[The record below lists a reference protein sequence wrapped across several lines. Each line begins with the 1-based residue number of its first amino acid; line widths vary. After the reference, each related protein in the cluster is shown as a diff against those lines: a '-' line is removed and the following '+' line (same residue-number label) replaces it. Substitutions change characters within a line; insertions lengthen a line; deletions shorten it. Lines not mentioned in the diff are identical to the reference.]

1 MKKILVLAATAVAA
15 VALPASFRGAS
26 EAVAC
31 CPRTQE
37 AVYEG
42 SKSCQKCHFKE
53 YGSWQKTKMAKAFE
67 SLKPNQAAEAKTKAK
82 LDLAKDYTKDPSCVV
97 CHVTGYG
104 KPGGYPEVVAGKE
117 FTAEE
122 KVRAALNE
130 GVGCEACH
138 GPGGKA
144 SAFKKDN
151 KAYKWEEVAK
161 LGMIHPDEASCA
173 GCHNAKSP
181 TYVEFKFAD
190 KIGKDTHDVLKMKAD
205 HACPHAHGGK

>member
-1 MKKILVLAATAVAA
+1 MRKILVLAVAVAF
-15 VALPASFRGAS
+15 ALPAAFRSAP
-26 EAVAC
+26 EAAA
-31 CPRTQE
+31 CPRSQE
-37 AVYEG
+37 VASYEG

-53 YGSWQKTKMAKAFE
+53 YGTWQKTKMAKAFE

-82 LDLAKDYTKDPSCVV
+82 LDVAKDYTKDPGCVA

-104 KPGGYPEVVAGKE
+104 KPGGYPELVAGKE
-117 FTAEE
+117 FSPEE

-130 GVGCEACH
+130 GVSCEACH

-151 KAYKWEEVAK
+151 KAYRWEEVAK
-161 LGMIHPDEASCA
+161 LGMIHPDESNCAS
-173 GCHNAKSP
+173 CHNAKSP

-190 KIGKDTHDVLKMKAD
+190 KIGKDTHDILKMKAD